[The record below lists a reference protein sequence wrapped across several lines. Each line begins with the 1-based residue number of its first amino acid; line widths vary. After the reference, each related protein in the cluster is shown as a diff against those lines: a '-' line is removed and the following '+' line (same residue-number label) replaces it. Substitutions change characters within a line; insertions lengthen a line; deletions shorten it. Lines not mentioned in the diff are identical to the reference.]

1 MKKLRRT
8 LLLKENKSMGFGMV
22 LAGFIL
28 LFNPMIH
35 VIDIIPDVIGFLLIA
50 VGLRKTSFFVSR
62 IDDARRMF
70 WKLVIIEGIK
80 LPSFLFIPYGSMVPH
95 QQGSTQVLLTFV
107 FALVELIAFIPAI
120 NYLFEGIAFAGTTYN
135 GSLMYE
141 PKIKKRL
148 IIEPYEKSGDCGKK
162 TSSLRLV
169 TKKRKVE
176 LVTSAKVT
184 VIAFYIF
191 RNIMTLIPELTEL
204 EMYEFVGNVSTF
216 SRPLTYYKPVLYV
229 LSFIAVIVFGIIYI
243 KKISKL
249 VNSLKKDRPFM
260 EAIIEKYERDIV
272 PKKTLFMS
280 LDVKTSIILFAFS
293 VGTSFA
299 FYLDGINVLVGCIS
313 AGFLIVAAVILGKYV
328 KFAKFSIPF
337 SAIRAALAIYNI
349 FGEARYF
356 SEYGDAFAVEFFEKA
371 YDMYYPLAALKVVE
385 AVFALA
391 SMLIFIFSIIRAV
404 REHLPICGLQVE
416 NAQYSKKSRDAEIYS
431 LIKGKMILSA
441 VFTVVNFIMAA
452 LYLYLLVYL
461 EAMIV
466 ISSLV
471 TIVWAVYT
479 IYSLVIINANLYDRE
494 IETV

>member
-1 MKKLRRT
+1 MK
-8 LLLKENKSMGFGMV
+8 LKENKSMGFGMV

-35 VIDIIPDVIGFLLIA
+35 VIDLIPDVIGFLLIA
-50 VGLRKTSFFVSR
+50 VGLTKTSFFVSR
-62 IDDARRMF
+62 IDDARRLF

-80 LPSFLFIPYGSMVPH
+80 LPSFLMIPYGSMVPH
-95 QQGSTQVLLTFV
+95 QRGSTQVLLTFV
-107 FALVELIAFIPAI
+107 FAIIELIAFIPAV
-120 NYLFEGIAFAGTTYN
+120 NYLFEGLSFAGTTYK

-141 PKIKKRL
+141 PKVKKRL
-148 IIEPYEKSGDCGKK
+148 TIEPYEKTGDCGKK
-162 TSSLRLV
+162 TWSLRCV
-169 TKKRKVE
+169 MKERKVE
-176 LVTSAKVT
+176 LITSAKVT
-184 VIAFYIF
+184 VIAFYVF
-191 RNIMTLIPELTEL
+191 RNVMTLIPELTEL

-229 LSFIAVIVFGIIYI
+229 LSFIAVIIFGIIYI
-243 KKISKL
+243 RKLSKL
-249 VNSLKKDRPFM
+249 IGSIKNDKPFM
-260 EAIIEKYERDIV
+260 EAISEKYERDSA

-280 LDVKTSIILFAFS
+280 LDMKTAIILFAFS

-299 FYLDGINVLVGCIS
+299 FYIDGVNVLVGCIS
-313 AGFLIVAAVILGKYV
+313 AGFLIAASVILGKYI
-328 KFAKFSIPF
+328 KSAKLAIPL
-337 SAIRAALAIYNI
+337 SVIRAALAIYNV

-356 SEYGDAFAVEFFEKA
+356 SEYGDAFAVEFFDKA
-371 YDMYYPLAALKVVE
+371 YDLYYPLAALKVVE

-391 SMLIFIFSIIRAV
+391 SMMIFIFALLRAV
-404 REHLPICGLQVE
+404 RGHLPICGLQVE
-416 NAQYSKKSRDAEIYS
+416 SAQYSKRGRDAEIYS

-441 VFTVVNFIMAA
+441 VFTAVNFIMAA

-479 IYSLVIINANLYDRE
+479 IYSVIFININLYDKE
-494 IETV
+494 IETA